1 MWREDSENSAAQYVR
16 ASNSPSVFSF
26 LLSSHRASFLR
37 IAPPPLPSFRPVVVF
52 LLLLPSAYLS
62 IHLYISPQP
71 LSLQPGDGPL
81 YPSPLI
87 SSYTLSPSTNT
98 PPLRQ
103 RSRSS
108 THNQTDRASS
118 ETTPGSV
125 IAFNGPRK
133 GDGGTL
139 PYLPPPAA
147 LFAFARPSGFVSP
160 LSTLV

>member
-37 IAPPPLPSFRPVVVF
+37 IAPPPPS
-52 LLLLPSAYLS
+52 LLSPRRRLSPPPPLRLSIYTS
-62 IHLYISPQP
+62 IHLSTTSLAPTRRRP
-71 LSLQPGDGPL
+71 ALSVSVDL
-81 YPSPLI
+81 
-87 SSYTLSPSTNT
+87 LSPSTNT